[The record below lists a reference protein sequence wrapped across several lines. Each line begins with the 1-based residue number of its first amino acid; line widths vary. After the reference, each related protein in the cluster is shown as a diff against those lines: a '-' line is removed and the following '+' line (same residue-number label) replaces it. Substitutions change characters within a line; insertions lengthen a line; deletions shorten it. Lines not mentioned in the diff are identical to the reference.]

1 MQRLLELGKTQH
13 GISGKST
20 GGAGSRG
27 RLVGPGKNQLDLERL
42 AGPAREARETQLD
55 WERLVE
61 KISGWQNYCRPFVF
75 GWL

>member
-42 AGPAREARETQLD
+42 AEN
-55 WERLVE
+55 
-61 KISGWQNYCRPFVF
+61 ISGWQNYCRPLYLDGCDKMDFR
-75 GWL
+75 GASMI